1 MKKLEILSAGILLYR
16 QPPAGPEFYL
26 VHPGGPYF
34 VHKDEGVWSIP
45 KGLAEQGEEVLATA
59 RREFAE
65 ETGISLT
72 GDQFRPLGTVLNG
85 KSGKIIHAW
94 AFEWT
99 LGDPGPV
106 RSNHFEMEWP
116 PHSGKRQSFPE
127 VDRAAFFP
135 LDEAMR
141 KIQPVQA
148 PFLTRLAGILKS
160 P

>member
-1 MKKLEILSAGILLYR
+1 MKKLQVVSAGILLYR
-16 QPPAGPEFYL
+16 QTLAGPEFYL
-26 VHPGGPYF
+26 VHPGGPFF

-45 KGLAEQGEEVLATA
+45 KGLAEPGEDVLATA

-65 ETGISLT
+65 ETGISL
-72 GDQFRPLGTVLNG
+72 DSDHFVPLGTVLNG
-85 KSGKIIHAW
+85 KTGKLIHAW
-94 AFEWT
+94 AFEWN

-116 PHSGKRQSFPE
+116 PRSGNRQSFPE
-127 VDRAAFFP
+127 VDRAGFFS
-135 LDEAMR
+135 LAEATR

-148 PFLTRLAGILKS
+148 PFLERLAELLKS